1 MPVLPAAVIEEKQIE
16 APNTGDETAT
26 TEEIKEATPEPD
38 SAAKPKKE
46 KVKKKSWSFRSL
58 SFGRKDKQKP
68 SKKDK
73 KNEDN
78 KAVAESAEE
87 KVGEDADESKPAE
100 TVEDKPQASEAVVE
114 TKPLEPVAETV
125 VVEEVKPMETVRAAT
140 APAPKPVVAIVE
152 PVKEKTPEP
161 IAKVKTP
168 EPIIVT
174 PPQEEI
180 FEAPAVVVEAPIE
193 TPAAIIEE
201 PEVIAEPIVEEPPA
215 IPASPPPSQFS
226 VFAENMN
233 KPTAE
238 ETLPEPIAEVEV
250 EVVFE
255 VSDFDG
261 EIDVKPV
268 ADMIE
273 KVLEAAVEQIE
284 AAELAQQDDD
294 EELPPPPAEEQ
305 IESPPVAE
313 VIVEVKQN
321 GVGEHTDEPV
331 VKV

>member
-1 MPVLPAAVIEEKQIE
+1 ME
-16 APNTGDETAT
+16 D
-26 TEEIKEATPEPD
+26 IKEETPEPD

-46 KVKKKSWSFRSL
+46 KVKKKWSFRSI

-87 KVGEDADESKPAE
+87 KVGEDAESKPAE
-100 TVEDKPQASEAVVE
+100 TVEDKPQVSEAVVE
-114 TKPLEPVAETV
+114 TKSLEPVVETV
-125 VVEEVKPMETVRAAT
+125 VVEEVEPVETVKAA
-140 APAPKPVVAIVE
+140 APAPKPVAIVEPVKEKKPEPVAIVE

-168 EPIIVT
+168 EPIVS

-193 TPAAIIEE
+193 TPAAIMEE
-201 PEVIAEPIVEEPPA
+201 AEVIPEPIVEEPPA

-226 VFAENMN
+226 VFAESMN
-233 KPTAE
+233 KPTVE
-238 ETLPEPIAEVEV
+238 ETLPEPIAEVEIEVEV
-250 EVVFE
+250 EVV
-255 VSDFDG
+255 SGFDG

-273 KVLEAAVEQIE
+273 KVLEAAVDRIE
-284 AAELAQQDDD
+284 AEYAQKDDD
-294 EELPPPPAEEQ
+294 EDLPPPPADEQ
-305 IESPPVAE
+305 IETPPVAE

-321 GVGEHTDEPV
+321 GVGEHIDEPII
-331 VKV
+331 KV